1 MWAGSFKTFGAWNYK
16 CSALLRPTMISWPR
30 IYLFCTQKKCKF
42 WKSKSPTQNLDRP
55 FNSNMDHWA
64 STSKYR
70 HMVQFKWN
78 SKCVYP
84 KYDEKSKKCVC
95 VWIKW
100 MIIKF
105 EHARMCI
112 SLGLIYEFEIT
123 KSRLKN
129 VPPFKW
135 ITKANDG
142 VEFPNSNLRFVIL
155 VHQGIS
161 HMFKSIV
168 IS

>member
-1 MWAGSFKTFGAWNYK
+1 
-16 CSALLRPTMISWPR
+16 
-30 IYLFCTQKKCKF
+30 
-42 WKSKSPTQNLDRP
+42 
-55 FNSNMDHWA
+55 
-64 STSKYR
+64 
-70 HMVQFKWN
+70 
-78 SKCVYP
+78 
-84 KYDEKSKKCVC
+84 
-95 VWIKW
+95 

-112 SLGLIYEFEIT
+112 SLGLIYEFEIK

-129 VPPFKW
+129 VPPFKL

-142 VEFPNSNLRFVIL
+142 VEFQNSNLRFVIL

-161 HMFKSIV
+161 RMFKSIV